1 MTIRIYGAG
10 MAGLLAS
17 EMLRRARPVVY
28 EAQSTLPDNH
38 GALLRFR
45 SDAVARET
53 RQPFKRVRVLKAVKS
68 SGRLRPVAT
77 IRDANQ
83 YAAKVTG
90 SISPRSVLDLAPCD
104 RYIAPD
110 SFVSALARDAIL
122 KMGAA
127 LSPATL
133 AELKGQKEIVSIS
146 TIPMPVLMK
155 IAGWDNP
162 GFSWRPV
169 WSQTVDLGP
178 NIDVYQTIYYPDPED
193 GQYRASFTGSRF
205 IIEWASDPATM
216 AWADVSKA
224 LSDFGIDAWKPDDL
238 RIYAVKRQE
247 YGKLLPL
254 ANENVRRE
262 FIMAMTDEYNM
273 YSVGRFA
280 TWRQIL
286 LDDVV
291 SDVAHVESMI
301 NQRSAYY
308 QRLHTGGALGG

>member
-10 MAGLLAS
+10 MAGLLVS

-28 EAQSTLPDNH
+28 EAQSSLPDNH

-68 SGRLRPVAT
+68 GDRLRPVST

-90 SISPRSVLDLAPCD
+90 SISPRSVLDLTPCD

-110 SFVSALARDAIL
+110 SFITALARDAIL
-122 KMGAA
+122 KMNAA
-127 LSPATL
+127 LTPATL
-133 AELKGQKEIVSIS
+133 AELKGQKEIVSIT

-155 IAGWDNP
+155 IAGWEAP
-162 GFSWRPV
+162 GFKWRPI
-169 WSQTVDLGP
+169 WSQTVDLGATV
-178 NIDVYQTIYYPDPED
+178 DVYQTIYYPEPSAR
-193 GQYRASFTGSRF
+193 QYRASITGSKL
-205 IIEWASDPATM
+205 IIEWTTDPTPTS
-216 AWADVSKA
+216 WADVCSVLK
-224 LSDFGIDAWKPDDL
+224 DFGILEVHPQQI
-238 RIYAVKRQE
+238 RIYEVKRQE

-254 ANENVRRE
+254 ADENVRRE

-301 NQRSAYY
+301 NQRSAYH
-308 QRLHTGGALGG
+308 QRLHNGGALGG

>member
-28 EAQSTLPDNH
+28 EAQPSLPDNH

-45 SDAVARET
+45 TDAVARET

-68 SGRLRPVAT
+68 GGRLRPIST

-83 YAAKVTG
+83 YSRKVTG
-90 SISPRSVLDLAPCD
+90 SIAPRSVLDLSPCD

-110 SFVSALARDAIL
+110 NFVAMMARDAIL
-122 KMGAA
+122 KMNTPLTAQ
-127 LSPATL
+127 SL
-133 AELKGQKEIVSIS
+133 AELRGQKEIVTIS

-155 IAGWDNP
+155 LAGWDNP
-162 GFSWRPV
+162 GFQWRPV

-178 NIDVYQTIYYPDPED
+178 GIDVYQTIYYPEPDAP
-193 GQYRASFTGSRF
+193 QYRASITGSKF
-205 IIEWASDPATM
+205 IIEWMNDPRSTFP
-216 AWADVSKA
+216 DIIGA
-224 LSDFGIDAWKPDDL
+224 LEDFGINMLERADDPK
-238 RIYAVKRQE
+238 IYAVKRQE

-254 ANENVRRE
+254 VNDDVRKE
-262 FIMAMTDEYNM
+262 FILAMTDEYNI

-291 SDVAHVESMI
+291 HDITHVETMI
-301 NQRSAYY
+301 SQRSAYY
-308 QRLHTGGALGG
+308 HRLHNGEALGG